1 MSDAQTIRSAWYD
14 NQKLRPFKSDPDVL
28 AAITPPGGEWAAVA
42 PDGAITRSVKWN
54 ATEVCQVN
62 PQGQLDDL
70 TEGSIAMGLRAMPV
84 TDTALRV
91 IMTLA
96 IDPTNAPLI
105 ARVAETAIAYIEAP
119 APRLKEPE
127 EEPDED
133 GGYDQDEGLRWED
146 NVP

>member
-1 MSDAQTIRSAWYD
+1 VNEAQTIRSAWYD
-14 NQKLRPFKSDPDVL
+14 NQKQRPFKSDADVL
-28 AAITPPGGEWAAVA
+28 AAITPPGGEWATVA
-42 PDGAITRSVKWN
+42 YDGAITRSVRWN
-54 ATEVCQVN
+54 GTEVCQVN

-70 TEGSIAMGLRAMPV
+70 TEGQIAMGLRAMPV

-96 IDPTNAPLI
+96 TDPANAPLI
-105 ARVAETAIAYIEAP
+105 AKIAETAIAYIEAP

-133 GGYDQDEGLRWED
+133 RDDYQDEGPRWE
-146 NVP
+146 P